1 VLDILEAA
9 MYAVIFLAVGIPIL
23 IAGWFVLDALT
34 PGHKLG
40 EKLNPAPL
48 DGSGALRQG
57 VNVAG
62 EGSHSAALV
71 AGTWMIMQS
80 LIVLTAIWTNAH
92 GTDLGQALGWTVAF
106 SVIGLVLQSAAF
118 IALDAITP
126 GNLGDEVCIPGP
138 VVPLAKV
145 AAANIVAVG
154 LIVVAVIS

>member
-9 MYAVIFLAVGIPIL
+9 MFAVIFLAVGIPIL

-48 DGSGALRQG
+48 DGSGALRQVG
-57 VNVAG
+57 G

-71 AGTWMIMQS
+71 VSAWMIMQA

-92 GTDLGQALGWTVAF
+92 GTDFGEALGWTVAF
-106 SVIGLVLQSAAF
+106 SVIGLALQSAAF

-154 LIVVAVIS
+154 LIVIAVIS